1 VGSLR
6 NPIGPLPSSIYWR
19 RRAVALAV
27 LALLV
32 LLTVWAL
39 GLGGGD
45 SRNEGKNDDG
55 KPPVSTITP
64 GPTDSGPAITEH
76 PGGRDE
82 STEGGSQGGSGG
94 EGEDGGSGGG
104 TGGGQSGGS
113 GWQPGGSVAGGSTG
127 GDSAG
132 GGSASGGGGSGDT
145 GGAGGSGGGAAVP
158 AGSELPGCGAGVTVS
173 LRSVH
178 KEYEAGDKPEF
189 ELTAKNKR
197 GTACKLDLGRTA
209 TVVTIKDDDGKKIW
223 ASDDCTRDEK
233 PALYQLPASGTTT
246 HTFIWY
252 REPSV
257 PDCGT
262 PSKDSAAPGDYEIEV
277 DVKGLKTLDASFELK

>member
-1 VGSLR
+1 MR

-27 LALLV
+27 VGVLV

-45 SRNEGKNDDG
+45 SGNEGKGDDG

-94 EGEDGGSGGG
+94 GGEDGGSGGA
-104 TGGGQSGGS
+104 GGGGSAGGS
-113 GWQPGGSVAGGSTG
+113 GWKPGGSGATGSTG

-132 GGSASGGGGSGDT
+132 GGSASGGGSSGGGGT
-145 GGAGGSGGGAAVP
+145 GGSAGGAAVP
-158 AGSELPGCGAGVTVS
+158 AGSKLPGCGKGVTVS

-178 KEYEAGDKPEF
+178 KEYEAGEKPKF
-189 ELTAKNKR
+189 ELTATNKR

-209 TVVTIKDDDGKKIW
+209 TVVTIKNADDEKIW
-223 ASDDCTRDEK
+223 ASDDCVRDEK
-233 PALYQLPASGTTT
+233 PALYQVPASGTSK
-246 HTFIWY
+246 HTFIWH
-252 REPSV
+252 REASV
-257 PDCGT
+257 ADCGT
-262 PSKDSAAPGDYEIEV
+262 PAGGSAEPGDYEIEV
-277 DVKGLKTLDASFELK
+277 DVKGLKKLDASFELK

>member
-1 VGSLR
+1 
-6 NPIGPLPSSIYWR
+6 
-19 RRAVALAV
+19 V

-82 STEGGSQGGSGG
+82 STEGGSRGGSGG
-94 EGEDGGSGGG
+94 EGEDGGAGGG
-104 TGGGQSGGS
+104 SGGGQSGGS
-113 GWQPGGSVAGGSTG
+113 GWQPGGSGAAGSAG

-132 GGSASGGGGSGDT
+132 GGSASGGGSGDT
-145 GGAGGSGGGAAVP
+145 GGAGGSGGGVAVP
-158 AGSELPGCGAGVTVS
+158 AGSELPGCGEGVTVS

-178 KEYEAGDKPEF
+178 KEYEAGEKPEF

-209 TVVTIKDDDGKKIW
+209 TVVTIKDGDGKKIW
-223 ASDDCTRDEK
+223 ASDDCTRGEK
-233 PALYQLPASGTTT
+233 PALYQLPASGTAT
-246 HTFIWY
+246 HTFTWY
-252 REPSV
+252 REPSA

-262 PSKDSAAPGDYEIEV
+262 PAKDSAAPGDYEIEV
-277 DVKGLKTLDASFELK
+277 DVKGLRKLDASFELK